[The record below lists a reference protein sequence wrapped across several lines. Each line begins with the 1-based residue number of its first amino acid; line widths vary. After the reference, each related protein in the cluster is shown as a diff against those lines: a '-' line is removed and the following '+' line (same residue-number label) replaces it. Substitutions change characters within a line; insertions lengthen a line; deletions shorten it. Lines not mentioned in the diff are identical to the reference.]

1 MKKEIKKLQRLRDWF
16 KTSMNNQDIKDKS
29 KLVEAKK
36 RIETVS
42 TPYTYTTSHQSHYGW
57 WRARNLNMLIRF
69 IMIQIPLCLSIL
81 IL

>member
-16 KTSMNNQDIKDKS
+16 KTNMNNQDIKDKS

-42 TPYTYTTSHQSHYGW
+42 THYS
-57 WRARNLNMLIRF
+57 NT
-69 IMIQIPLCLSIL
+69 IL
-81 IL
+81 LPIWLL